1 MPAGPKEKKTR
12 PAGLEPATFGFE
24 VRNDKNIS
32 AEETKAY
39 EPAKEPLT
47 LKRTPKRKKEKFNTS
62 ELPPDLAELVTVWSE
77 LPEHIKQTIRTIVAV
92 TVKEKRQ

>member
-1 MPAGPKEKKTR
+1 MLNSTKLTKTR

-24 VRNDKNIS
+24 VRNDKNITP
-32 AEETKAY
+32 EETKAC
-39 EPAKEPLT
+39 ESAKEPLT

-62 ELPPDLAELVTVWSE
+62 ELSPDLAELVAIWPG

-92 TVKEKRQ
+92 TIKEKSQ